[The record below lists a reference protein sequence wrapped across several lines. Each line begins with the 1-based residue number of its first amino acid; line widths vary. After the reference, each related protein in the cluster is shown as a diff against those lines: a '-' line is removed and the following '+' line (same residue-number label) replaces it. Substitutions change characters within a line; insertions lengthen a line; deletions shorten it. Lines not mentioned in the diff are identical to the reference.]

1 MLLLIAGADI
11 GTLSG
16 LAAYYT
22 DCGHISLF
30 ARNGRECRAAVQ
42 SFIPDLLIME
52 FDILWDGSDGV
63 LRAMNGDPRLREVP
77 IVLFTECDK
86 QAELSEYPR
95 IIASLTKPFQPNQL
109 FRLNALLETMNA
121 TRAELVY

>member
-1 MLLLIAGADI
+1 MRLLIAGADI
-11 GTLSG
+11 VTVSG
-16 LAAYYT
+16 LAAHLT

-30 ARNGRECRAAVQ
+30 ARNGRECRAALQ

-52 FDILWDGSDGV
+52 FDILWGGSDGV
-63 LRAMNGDPRLREVP
+63 LDAMNGDPRLREVP
-77 IVLFTECDK
+77 IVLFAECYK
-86 QAELSEYPR
+86 QAEFSENPR

-109 FRLNALLETMNA
+109 SRLNSLLENMSA